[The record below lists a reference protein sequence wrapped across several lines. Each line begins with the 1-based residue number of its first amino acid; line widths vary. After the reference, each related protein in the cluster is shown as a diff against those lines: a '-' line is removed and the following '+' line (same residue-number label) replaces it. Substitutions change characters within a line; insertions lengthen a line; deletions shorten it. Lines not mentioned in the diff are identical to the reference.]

1 MSRPKLP
8 KSSRPPAQPKTLGA
22 PGLVRR
28 GGETGE
34 EKKLASPSS
43 RVLPGASVRSDEPLP
58 IAQNVVEIEKPVY
71 GGAFLAHAEGKAIFV
86 PLTLPGEP
94 VRIRIKQNKSGYS
107 TAELTEVLT
116 PSPER
121 IHARCPHFGACGG
134 CHYQHTAYENQLAF
148 KHAILRETLERAGV
162 EPAQEISILSAN
174 PWSYRNRIRLAFDA
188 EGRPGYRSR
197 RSHAVIPIRECPI
210 AAPLLV
216 SAAQAAT
223 DALERVPLNLRPTEM
238 SLFCDPAES
247 ALLATFFA
255 AESSAVRLESLA
267 KALHERIPALR
278 GAELAADGRPGHP
291 ARTLAKWGANSI
303 SYPAAGFNYR
313 VDHGAF
319 FQVNRWLVDALVAQ
333 VTEGQAGELA
343 WDLFAGV
350 GLFARKLTARFTRV
364 IAVESAPP
372 AVNALEENLK
382 GTTGAAVRASTLDF
396 LRNAITG
403 QRPNLIAPDLIVPD
417 LIVLDPPRTGL
428 GADVTVLLAQI
439 AAPRLVYV
447 SCDPATLAR
456 DLRALL
462 ATGYAIHSITLA
474 DLFPQTFH
482 LEAVVHLHR
491 S

>member
-1 MSRPKLP
+1 
-8 KSSRPPAQPKTLGA
+8 
-22 PGLVRR
+22 
-28 GGETGE
+28 
-34 EKKLASPSS
+34 
-43 RVLPGASVRSDEPLP
+43 
-58 IAQNVVEIEKPVY
+58 
-71 GGAFLAHAEGKAIFV
+71 
-86 PLTLPGEP
+86 
-94 VRIRIKQNKSGYS
+94 
-107 TAELTEVLT
+107 
-116 PSPER
+116 
-121 IHARCPHFGACGG
+121 
-134 CHYQHTAYENQLAF
+134 
-148 KHAILRETLERAGV
+148 
-162 EPAQEISILSAN
+162 
-174 PWSYRNRIRLAFDA
+174 
-188 EGRPGYRSR
+188 
-197 RSHAVIPIRECPI
+197 
-210 AAPLLV
+210 
-216 SAAQAAT
+216 
-223 DALERVPLNLRPTEM
+223 M